1 MSEKEEK
8 GQEVKKKQLG
18 RPKKVVEEDQ
28 IVDEKSQE
36 RLDMSKDKEEED
48 YTIEEITQK
57 WSTTFNK
64 LVEVSGG
71 NVGNSVITKWN
82 KLNPFL
88 QNERIK
94 RIYTQAKTYK
104 KKDICKVERAL
115 PCKT

>member
-8 GQEVKKKQLG
+8 GQEIKKKQLG

-36 RLDMSKDKEEED
+36 RLDMSKDKEED
-48 YTIEEITQK
+48 YTIDQITQK
-57 WSTTFNK
+57 WSATFNK

-104 KKDICKVERAL
+104 IFPNFYKTLLIVKKH
-115 PCKT
+115 